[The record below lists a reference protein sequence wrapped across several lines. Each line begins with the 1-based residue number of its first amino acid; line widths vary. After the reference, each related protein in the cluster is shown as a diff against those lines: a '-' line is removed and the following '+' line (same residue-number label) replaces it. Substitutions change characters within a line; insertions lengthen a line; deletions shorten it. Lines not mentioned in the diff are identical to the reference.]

1 MGCLLIVARGI
12 AREKFKWEI
21 FAMHEWRER
30 SQQQRS
36 VQANHASSRKMS
48 FTHYW
53 RELMKSLIAL
63 EVISLL
69 LTFSARA
76 QSDAKDVAQYPTKT
90 IRMLVGFSAGG
101 GTDATARLFAQ
112 KMSDAFGQNVVV
124 DNRVGAG
131 GNIAAD
137 LLAKAVPDGHT
148 LLMTVAA
155 HAVNA
160 SLYSR
165 LPYDPIRD
173 FAPVSL
179 VAAAPN
185 IITAHPSLAVH
196 SARDLVSLAK
206 AKPGQITYASAG
218 NGTTM
223 HLTMVL
229 FSSMA
234 GIQLVHIPYNGG
246 APSTVAAL
254 GGQTQLLSSSLPTA
268 LPHVR
273 SGKLNAIGVTSVDV
287 SPLAPDLPTI
297 AQSAG
302 LQGYEVKEWYGIL
315 APAGTPMAVINKLNA
330 EIARLLQDSTVR
342 DRLTT
347 LGFEPVR
354 NSPAQFAA
362 LIKSDIAKW
371 EKVVRTAGVRID

>member
-1 MGCLLIVARGI
+1 
-12 AREKFKWEI
+12 
-21 FAMHEWRER
+21 MHEWRER

-76 QSDAKDVAQYPTKT
+76 QSDAKDFAQYPTKT

-315 APAGTPMAVINKLNA
+315 APAGTPIAVINKLNA

>member
-1 MGCLLIVARGI
+1 MRCLLILARDI
-12 AREKFKWEI
+12 ACEKLKWEI
-21 FAMHEWRER
+21 LQCTNGANAR
-30 SQQQRS
+30 SNSEVYKLITRLHVRCRS
-36 VQANHASSRKMS
+36 L
-48 FTHYW
+48 TTGG
-53 RELMKSLIAL
+53 ELMKCLIAL

-112 KMSDAFGQNVVV
+112 KMSDGFGQNVVV

-173 FAPVSL
+173 FAAVSL

-273 SGKLNAIGVTSVDV
+273 NGKLNAIGVTSVDV

-315 APAGTPMAVINKLNA
+315 APAGTPIAVINKLNA